1 MSEYDRSA
9 PRPRGNDNPIAR
21 MRLAKGLTQGQ
32 LAKAVGCLPK
42 DICRWEKGV
51 YRPNVDSAVKLAHA
65 LGCKIE
71 ELYGL
76 DA

>member
-21 MRLAKGLTQGQ
+21 MRLAKGLTQNQ
-32 LAKAVGCLPK
+32 LAEAVGCLRG
-42 DICRWEKGV
+42 DISRWERGER
-51 YRPNVDSAVKLAHA
+51 RPNTGSALKLARA

-71 ELYGL
+71 DLFEI
-76 DA
+76 